1 MNGHRGQAHD
11 LLRSRSTMRADTHQQ
26 QATDLGPRR
35 RHGGS
40 SGNSSGPAPAAARRP
55 TCARCRNHG
64 LRIPV
69 KGHKRYCRFRDCH
82 SPKCSLTVE
91 RQKVMAAQVAL
102 RRAQAQDEA
111 MGRVPP
117 DEDEEPVLPS
127 DVGGLPGTAPI
138 GALAVSTNSAFRA
151 AAGASP
157 MDLQKLGLSEAA
169 LFSGPLYGS
178 YPSSLFLQSL
188 TASPLMYQMLSTIP
202 YPCPPPPPY
211 SYRSTCYPYPVA
223 SSSPPGAAA
232 SAVYAP
238 HLLGAQSAGT
248 AVTSGSA
255 SASCASRSPELAVAD
270 VASNA
275 PVFGGVFRPVA
286 LMTAR
291 QAPPPPPLSATPPN
305 DESSDLSENERLG
318 GPKEAALVAAE
329 ATAVAVPLS
338 FARPHPRDVR

>member
-151 AAGASP
+151 AAGGKCYSQSARAAGDSVAP
-157 MDLQKLGLSEAA
+157 ICQGECRGHGGRGRRLGD
-169 LFSGPLYGS
+169 
-178 YPSSLFLQSL
+178 
-188 TASPLMYQMLSTIP
+188 
-202 YPCPPPPPY
+202 
-211 SYRSTCYPYPVA
+211 
-223 SSSPPGAAA
+223 
-232 SAVYAP
+232 
-238 HLLGAQSAGT
+238 LLG
-248 AVTSGSA
+248 VRIPVRVSG
-255 SASCASRSPELAVAD
+255 
-270 VASNA
+270 
-275 PVFGGVFRPVA
+275 
-286 LMTAR
+286 
-291 QAPPPPPLSATPPN
+291 N
-305 DESSDLSENERLG
+305 DDG
-318 GPKEAALVAAE
+318 C
-329 ATAVAVPLS
+329 
-338 FARPHPRDVR
+338 

>member
-1 MNGHRGQAHD
+1 
-11 LLRSRSTMRADTHQQ
+11 
-26 QATDLGPRR
+26 
-35 RHGGS
+35 
-40 SGNSSGPAPAAARRP
+40 
-55 TCARCRNHG
+55 
-64 LRIPV
+64 
-69 KGHKRYCRFRDCH
+69 
-82 SPKCSLTVE
+82 
-91 RQKVMAAQVAL
+91 
-102 RRAQAQDEA
+102 
-111 MGRVPP
+111 
-117 DEDEEPVLPS
+117 
-127 DVGGLPGTAPI
+127 
-138 GALAVSTNSAFRA
+138 
-151 AAGASP
+151 